1 MGCCTSQ
8 ILLTQKRSKVLWD
21 EIQVEHV
28 EDCNRV
34 MQHIKALLVNMKDPA
49 LYKATKEAISRYH
62 SVLGVRQKNVKLA
75 ELSAGTYGV
84 HVTANGKSEGV
95 YLNKKHFMQTKK
107 AVEASH
113 KRGYASGWSTKTN
126 KAVAHTVT
134 HELAHATWNANMTG
148 ANQKAAGKEV
158 NKLFKSWKK
167 DNKKSGYGKYAE
179 TNVSEFWA
187 ETVTKAIHGK
197 SDKYTKKVKE
207 ICKKYKL

>member
-1 MGCCTSQ
+1 
-8 ILLTQKRSKVLWD
+8 
-21 EIQVEHV
+21 
-28 EDCNRV
+28 
-34 MQHIKALLVNMKDPA
+34 MKDPA

-113 KRGYASGWSTKTN
+113 KKGYASGWSTKTN

>member
-1 MGCCTSQ
+1 MAYTLRLMGSQ
-8 ILLTQKRSKVLWD
+8 RVFTLTKSISCKRKKLWKP
-21 EIQVEHV
+21 HT
-28 EDCNRV
+28 R
-34 MQHIKALLVNMKDPA
+34 
-49 LYKATKEAISRYH
+49 EAI
-62 SVLGVRQKNVKLA
+62 
-75 ELSAGTYGV
+75 
-84 HVTANGKSEGV
+84 
-95 YLNKKHFMQTKK
+95 
-107 AVEASH
+107 
-113 KRGYASGWSTKTN
+113 ASGWSTKTN

>member
-1 MGCCTSQ
+1 MGRNSSGTRGGLQPGDATYKGSVG
-8 ILLTQKRSKVLWD
+8 KP
-21 EIQVEHV
+21 EP
-28 EDCNRV
+28 
-34 MQHIKALLVNMKDPA
+34 LVNMKDPA

-113 KRGYASGWSTKTN
+113 KRGYASEWSTKTN

>member
-1 MGCCTSQ
+1 MAYTLRLMGSQ
-8 ILLTQKRSKVLWD
+8 RVFTLTKSISCKRKSCGSLTQERLCEW
-21 EIQVEHV
+21 VEY
-28 EDCNRV
+28 E
-34 MQHIKALLVNMKDPA
+34 
-49 LYKATKEAISRYH
+49 
-62 SVLGVRQKNVKLA
+62 
-75 ELSAGTYGV
+75 
-84 HVTANGKSEGV
+84 
-95 YLNKKHFMQTKK
+95 
-107 AVEASH
+107 
-113 KRGYASGWSTKTN
+113 TN

>member
-1 MGCCTSQ
+1 MDEFWKDVDFGFIGLDFPSDDE
-8 ILLTQKRSKVLWD
+8 KPGKSKK
-21 EIQVEHV
+21 
-28 EDCNRV
+28 
-34 MQHIKALLVNMKDPA
+34 KAA
-49 LYKATKEAISRYH
+49 KEA
-62 SVLGVRQKNVKLA
+62 
-75 ELSAGTYGV
+75 
-84 HVTANGKSEGV
+84 EGV